1 VPVRTVTATTPSF
14 HDDTVGPFHKAHKNG
29 GAAEFCAP
37 LGYIRLRDPTGTGTG
52 PSSKDGNVLGDD
64 FSEGFCKRRPAY
76 RDNGAGRGFAHQIG
90 GFAKKKNLD
99 VMTGIG

>member
-1 VPVRTVTATTPSF
+1 
-14 HDDTVGPFHKAHKNG
+14 
-29 GAAEFCAP
+29 
-37 LGYIRLRDPTGTGTG
+37 
-52 PSSKDGNVLGDD
+52 VLGDD